1 MSRKLSPHVR
11 RSGDLML
18 DLHRLGMPS
27 KTPYFVL
34 LAFDDLL
41 LFQYKLTEV
50 DFSLLRA
57 SKCGRFQSFSFI
69 YIVRITRFPR
79 ESLTDFTLFES

>member
-1 MSRKLSPHVR
+1 MSRKLSPHDR

-18 DLHRLGMPS
+18 DIHRLGMPS

-50 DFSLLRA
+50 DFSLNER
-57 SKCGRFQSFSFI
+57 QSVGVFSPSPLFI
-69 YIVRITRFPR
+69 
-79 ESLTDFTLFES
+79 